1 MTVLDQDLMALI
13 VDGLEDWDQEMT
25 VWIQHTELTGS
36 PLVMVTMSMTKE
48 EGAHKR
54 AQNMEW
60 VQMEGPCP
68 TMALVEVVLEEMAQ
82 GMI

>member
-1 MTVLDQDLMALI
+1 MTVSDQDLMALM
-13 VDGLEDWDQEMT
+13 VDGLEDWDQEMM

-36 PLVMVTMSMTKE
+36 PLVMVAMSMIKDE
-48 EGAHKR
+48 EALKR

-68 TMALVEVVLEEMAQ
+68 TMALVEVVLDEMAQ